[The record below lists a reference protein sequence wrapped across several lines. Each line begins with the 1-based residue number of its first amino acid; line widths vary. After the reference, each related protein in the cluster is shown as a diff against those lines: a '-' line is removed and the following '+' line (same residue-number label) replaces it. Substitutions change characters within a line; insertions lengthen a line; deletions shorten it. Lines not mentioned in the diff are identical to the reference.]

1 MDPNGDGT
9 VDFPAFL
16 TIMARKMRDVD
27 TEEDIV
33 EAFRVFDKDGNGTI
47 SAAELR
53 HVMTNLGEK
62 LTDEE
67 IDEMIR
73 EADVNGDGVIDYRE
87 FTKIILN

>member
-1 MDPNGDGT
+1 MSSILFRNII
-9 VDFPAFL
+9 VRFL
-16 TIMARKMRDVD
+16 SLKSDRYGCQD
-27 TEEDIV
+27 TEEDII

-67 IDEMIR
+67 
-73 EADVNGDGVIDYRE
+73 VIYE
-87 FTKIILN
+87 FSFVARSLAASYAVWNRSTK